1 MHANVSAAQ
10 AAGANRRR
18 RCHGLEKARPCKP
31 MGNFMTVS
39 VASGSVMFKGSCLGC
54 QQVSPPKRVGKCRWS
69 VGGRNLQVEW
79 KQRIKIRWGLPKGVR
94 RHAEFR
100 QARSGAVISCKGI
113 LIAITCGAA
122 AGAFSLPSLAQS
134 DITSGVVVAPDYGSG
149 AAAGAMSNGNF
160 NTPESDGRPGVKF
173 FTLGVQ
179 AFRKG
184 EYRYAIDMYKVAA
197 SWAYKPAE
205 YNLAVMYFKGQGVPV
220 DRPLGAAWM
229 VLAAERGELRYVQA
243 RDMMVT
249 LLSKPEFK
257 QTDEH
262 WGALKNTYGD
272 AVALRRAKAQWAW
285 VKTHQTGTR
294 VGGTTGELAV
304 GVLDGGHT
312 PVSLNTAGNPVK
324 TATTAAASLQGG
336 AIDGSIAY
344 RQFQQSDDPYDPVFL
359 KNRRGTVKVEPL
371 TPLKPDRDK
380 QPAKKQGNDQI
391 PAPAHPRSA

>member
-1 MHANVSAAQ
+1 
-10 AAGANRRR
+10 
-18 RCHGLEKARPCKP
+18 
-31 MGNFMTVS
+31 MT
-39 VASGSVMFKGSCLGC
+39 
-54 QQVSPPKRVGKCRWS
+54 
-69 VGGRNLQVEW
+69 
-79 KQRIKIRWGLPKGVR
+79 
-94 RHAEFR
+94 
-100 QARSGAVISCKGI
+100 SCKGI

-134 DITSGVVVAPDYGSG
+134 GITSGVVVAPDYGSA

-184 EYRYAIDMYKVAA
+184 EYRHAIDMYKVAA

-220 DRPLGAAWM
+220 DRPRGAAWM
-229 VLAAERGELRYVQA
+229 VLAAERGEPRYVQA

-249 LLSKPEFK
+249 LLSKSEFM

-262 WGALKNTYGD
+262 WGVLKKTYGD

-304 GVLDGGHT
+304 GVLDTGHSPRSVGPDGRSSSVIT
-312 PVSLNTAGNPVK
+312 NGFAMM
-324 TATTAAASLQGG
+324 QGG
-336 AIDGSIAY
+336 SVDGSLAY

-359 KNRRGTVKVEPL
+359 RNRSGTVKVEPL
-371 TPLKPDRDK
+371 TPLKPDGSKR
-380 QPAKKQGNDQI
+380 PATKQGDGQI